1 MDEPFRNQERLEC
14 ENEPTL
20 PKSGMVSLK
29 PFRKQEGFDG
39 KNSLTL
45 PKTGMVLDE
54 PFRNQ
59 EGLSETFPKSG
70 MVQGKTLPKSGSN
83 IDIYNNIIISLKEYF
98 KEKR

>member
-14 ENEPTL
+14 ENEP
-20 PKSGMVSLK
+20 
-29 PFRKQEGFDG
+29 
-39 KNSLTL
+39 TL

-70 MVQGKTLPKSGSN
+70 TVQGKTLPKSGSN